1 MLGIRQPSRSV
12 TIAMTSAKT
21 FRMADVAALTNANE
35 LCAEA
40 NLLAENEHASRAA
53 GLAVIGLE
61 EFAKA
66 VACTVAAIFPEQS
79 HDLWNRLN
87 DHNVKQWIVQTFDG
101 VESEVQYGIDGISW
115 ESGVYSQLET
125 EEVLLEIFRTLSKSD
140 WGSFIPTKKAAKYAA
155 KKDQESLNDP
165 KIHALPTD
173 YITTAFIKNAA
184 LYVDLSEKGEVLS
197 PNRIDGNTQA
207 EIGGLAW
214 SLRRSDPLIGIL
226 SNEEKW
232 KWFAKN
238 VRQTPG
244 AHLSIGKDVLTPQK
258 RALRIIKKLPET
270 ATWDQIQKK
279 IAAAVKADDEH
290 RG

>member
-1 MLGIRQPSRSV
+1 
-12 TIAMTSAKT
+12 MTSAKT
-21 FRMADVAALTNANE
+21 FRRAAAAALMNANE

-40 NLLAENEHASRAA
+40 ELLAENGHKSRAA
-53 GLAVIGLE
+53 ALAVIGLE

-79 HDLWNRLN
+79 KDLWNRLN
-87 DHNVKQWIVQTFDG
+87 DHNVKQWIIQTFDG
-101 VESEVQYGIDGISW
+101 VESEVENGIDGISW
-115 ESGVYSQLET
+115 GSGVHCAPEADAI
-125 EEVLLEIFRTLSKSD
+125 LLEIFRTLSKSD
-140 WGSFIPTKKAAKYAA
+140 WGSFIPTKKAAKSAA
-155 KKDQESLNDP
+155 KKDQETLNDP

-214 SLRRSDPLIGIL
+214 SLRRSDSLIGIF

-232 KWFAKN
+232 KWFAKHI
-238 VRQTPG
+238 RQTPG

-270 ATWDQIQKK
+270 ATWNQIQKK
-279 IAAAVKADDEH
+279 IEAAVKADDEH
-290 RG
+290 REIN

>member
-1 MLGIRQPSRSV
+1 
-12 TIAMTSAKT
+12 MTSAKT
-21 FRMADVAALTNANE
+21 FRMVAAAALMNANE

-40 NLLAENEHASRAA
+40 KLLAENEHNSRAA
-53 GLAVIGLE
+53 ALAVIGLE
-61 EFAKA
+61 EYAKA
-66 VACTVAAIFPEQS
+66 VACTVAAIFPGQS
-79 HDLWNRLN
+79 NDLWNRLN

-101 VESEVQYGIDGISW
+101 VESEVEDGIDGISW
-115 ESGVYSQLET
+115 ESGVYSPLKT
-125 EEVLLEIFRTLSKSD
+125 ESILLEIFRTLSKSS
-140 WGSFIPTKKAAKYAA
+140 WGSFIPTKNSANSAAR
-155 KKDQESLNDP
+155 KDQKFLNDP
-165 KIHALPTD
+165 NMHARPTEC
-173 YITTAFIKNAA
+173 ITTPFIKNAA

-232 KWFAKN
+232 KWFAKHI
-238 VRQTPG
+238 RQTPG

-279 IAAAVKADDEH
+279 IESAVKADDEH
-290 RG
+290 REIS